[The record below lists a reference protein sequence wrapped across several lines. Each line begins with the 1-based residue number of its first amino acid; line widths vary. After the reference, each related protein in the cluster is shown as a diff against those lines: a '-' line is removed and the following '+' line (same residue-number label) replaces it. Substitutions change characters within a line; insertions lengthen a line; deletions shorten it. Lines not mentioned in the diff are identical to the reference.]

1 VLAFAGLVL
10 AFAVPTIDHPRVG
23 KFVRASAFGLV
34 ALGAAHNVYV
44 AYPGLTGE
52 GPPLRAYV
60 DMSDY
65 ERRRAVGADGVPTP
79 FLDAVAHV
87 GPGEIAVFDERAY
100 LPYLA
105 WPPDLSRDAVRI
117 PDDATAEEA
126 DRLVHADDVRLLI
139 VGDDTVAGW
148 VVRRDPARFIRIF
161 ECKSSTC
168 AVYLRR

>member
-1 VLAFAGLVL
+1 MI
-10 AFAVPTIDHPRVG
+10 AVCI
-23 KFVRASAFGLV
+23 V
-34 ALGAAHNVYV
+34 AA
-44 AYPGLTGE
+44 
-52 GPPLRAYV
+52 
-60 DMSDY
+60 
-65 ERRRAVGADGVPTP
+65 

-117 PDDATAEEA
+117 PDDATPEEA
-126 DRLVHADDVRLLI
+126 DRLVRADDVRLLI
-139 VGDDTVAGW
+139 LGDDTVAGS
-148 VVRRDPARFIRIF
+148 VVRRDPARFIRTF